1 MKKRNKPIILV
12 TVLILMIGAVAFINF
27 PKDLVAGAGD
37 GHDHGNEQAPPTGKD
52 VTVPDR
58 NEIAQN
64 VAGSINKKGD
74 FAEAGAP
81 PGASRPGAIR
91 TEPVIAV
98 PKAQPYKPTPSDSAT
113 STQWYTDET
122 PKEIPAKK

>member
-37 GHDHGNEQAPPTGKD
+37 GHDHSTPQAPPTGETVD
-52 VTVPDR
+52 VPDR

-64 VAGSINKKGD
+64 VAGSINKKSD
-74 FAEAGAP
+74 LAEAGAP
-81 PGASRPGAIR
+81 PGASRPGAV
-91 TEPVIAV
+91 PSAPAIAI